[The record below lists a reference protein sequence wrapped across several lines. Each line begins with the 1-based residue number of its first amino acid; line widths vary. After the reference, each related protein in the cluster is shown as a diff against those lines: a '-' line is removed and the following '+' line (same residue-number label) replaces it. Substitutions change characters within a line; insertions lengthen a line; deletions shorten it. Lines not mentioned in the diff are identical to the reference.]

1 MGKNC
6 GAVLGKIYYTGKLFA
21 ARRPETACLLGL
33 REQRSPHKT
42 GQATNTTNG
51 LEVGLLVLLPLER
64 GGTETDAEQ
73 GQSGFDSSLSSI
85 SDLIRMKL
93 AVRSWQRRATDP
105 LAIADC
111 CPPPIFRLPVPL
123 CHGTVKQR

>member
-1 MGKNC
+1 MGRC
-6 GAVLGKIYYTGKLFA
+6 RECDEGLGGAN
-21 ARRPETACLLGL
+21 RRPPVFLDCGNSEALI
-33 REQRSPHKT
+33 RRKT

-64 GGTETDAEQ
+64 GGTETGAEQ

-93 AVRSWQRRATDP
+93 AVSSWQRRATDP
-105 LAIADC
+105 LAIAGLC
-111 CPPPIFRLPVPL
+111 TSTIFGLHVRAF
-123 CHGTVKQR
+123 HGAVKQR